1 MYFDQPGKVNTVPTL
16 VEAARRGREL
26 GLEEIVLATTSGRT
40 AFEALAHCPGFK
52 IVAVTYHCGFKEPF
66 QSVMP
71 DAVRQELT
79 DKGVRVVT
87 ATHALSGVER
97 GVAKKLSDAGPVLL
111 MAATLKVFG
120 QGTKVAIEVALM
132 AADAGALSGQDV
144 VAVGGSSKG
153 ADTALVVKPA
163 HSASFFDLK
172 VREVVCKP
180 CNATANRASA
190 RPTWRARSY
199 SAPGTQGR

>member
-40 AFEALAHCPGFK
+40 AFEALEHCPGFK

-71 DAVRQELT
+71 DAVRQMLT
-79 DKGVRVVT
+79 DEGVQVVT

-97 GVAKKLSDAGPVLL
+97 SVANKLGGVSPVLL

-120 QGTKVAIEVALM
+120 QGAKVAIEVAIM
-132 AADAGALSGQDV
+132 AADAGALSGRDIL
-144 VAVGGSSKG
+144 AVGGSSHG

-163 HSASFFDLK
+163 HQSSFFDLR

-180 CNATANRASA
+180 RNF
-190 RPTWRARSY
+190 
-199 SAPGTQGR
+199 